1 MVQETELRPE
11 HLEGQ
16 AGRPPW
22 VRVLPLGWARL
33 CNLRAVPDR
42 AVPLGSC
49 LWGWG
54 SHPQVYANKR
64 ASQPTSMFPFRAAR
78 APDRTVCEHAR
89 TRDALLA
96 PGLPRGGHHCSWF
109 PAVSCPRSRPSQHG
123 LFCAAQVRE
132 GCPQGFCLSWCLC
145 CASRSWRHPA
155 FSPSYRLRPLRMWG
169 YLPGVPSVEEP
180 WCRGLKIYLPS
191 RAPAI
196 LFKAAGLARH
206 S

>member
-1 MVQETELRPE
+1 MQETELRPE

-89 TRDALLA
+89 THQGR
-96 PGLPRGGHHCSWF
+96 P
-109 PAVSCPRSRPSQHG
+109 SCPGPATRRASLLLVPGRVLPQVAAQPARAVLCSPSQG
-123 LFCAAQVRE
+123 RVSPRL
-132 GCPQGFCLSWCLC
+132 LSWCLC

-155 FSPSYRLRPLRMWG
+155 FSPTYRLRPLRMWG